1 MTASAGLFDT
11 HIHLD
16 LLAAPPFRTEMLL
29 AARTAGITGFLV
41 PGVAP
46 AGWPELLRV
55 AAQVEGAYAA
65 PGAHPRFAACWDGKA
80 RRELEAMLL
89 EPQVVAIGE
98 IGLDGSPGMPA
109 AADQERAFRDQLA
122 LARAFAKPVLLHSR
136 RAIGRLLALLKQ
148 DGALPAGGILHGFSA
163 SFEVARQFL
172 DRGFLLGFGGPL
184 TYPNAR
190 RGPEVLQRLPAA
202 AIVLESDAPD
212 LPPWP
217 HTGESNRPEWL
228 GLVAARVAEL
238 RGWSRAE
245 TETIT
250 SANARRVLGL
260 AGE

>member
-16 LLAAPPFRTEMLL
+16 LLGAPPCRTDLLL
-29 AARTAGITGFLV
+29 AARTAGVTGFLV

-46 AGWPELLRV
+46 AGWPDLRQI

-65 PGAHPRFAACWDGKA
+65 PGVHPKFAASWDARA
-80 RRELEAMLL
+80 RRALEAMLM

-109 AADQERAFRDQLA
+109 ATDQERAFRDQLA

-136 RAIGRLLALLKQ
+136 RAIGRMLALLEQ
-148 DGALPAGGILHGFSA
+148 DDTLPAGGILHGFSA

-172 DRGFLLGFGGPL
+172 DLGFVLGFGGPL

-190 RGPEVLQRLPAA
+190 RGPEVLPRLPAE

-212 LPPWP
+212 LSPWP
-217 HTGESNRPEWL
+217 HVGEPNRPEWL
-228 GLVAARVAEL
+228 GLVATRVAEL
-238 RGWSRAE
+238 RGWSRLE

-250 SANARRVLGL
+250 SANARRVLRLG
-260 AGE
+260 GK